1 MANDDNELDR
11 TLEEL
16 SRKAKGTLRLLL
28 GSNVGGTEE
37 DEAPD
42 VVLTP
47 EVDAALEGAVH
58 LVGGWL
64 KDVGEDLQRQGGVE
78 HPKPLDEEGWSPLA
92 VGARAFGEGI
102 RVVGVEM
109 VNGFTGGE
117 E

>member
-1 MANDDNELDR
+1 MADDENELDR
-11 TLEEL
+11 TLGEL
-16 SRKAKGTLRLLL
+16 SRMAKGTLRLLL
-28 GSNVGGTEE
+28 GSNVGGADEE
-37 DEAPD
+37 EAPD

-64 KDVGEDLQRQGGVE
+64 KDVGEDLQRQGGME
-78 HPKPLDEEGWSPLA
+78 NPKELNEEGWSPLA
-92 VGARAFGEGI
+92 VGAQAFGEGI

-109 VNGFTGGE
+109 VNGFSGGE